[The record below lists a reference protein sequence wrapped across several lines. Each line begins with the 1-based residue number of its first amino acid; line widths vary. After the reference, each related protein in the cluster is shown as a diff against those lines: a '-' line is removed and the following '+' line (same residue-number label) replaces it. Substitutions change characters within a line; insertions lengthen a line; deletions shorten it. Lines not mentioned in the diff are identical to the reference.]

1 MDKFIIFTLIIIFVV
16 LYLINR
22 NYIYNYNIRSNIIS
36 IGVPCIL
43 KHVKHL
49 PTLIQSINNQTLLPY
64 EIIISLSSTD
74 KITGEYIR
82 NKINEISKVHV
93 KVIDTIDEKYA
104 GDNRNIC
111 VENCNTELISFI
123 DADDELCP
131 TRTEVLEK
139 VYKEY
144 DYDVLYHL
152 HTNDDICNN
161 FDGNI
166 LNNYVLRKKI
176 NIDDNKYINFTK
188 SSIAVNKIHHGHYTI
203 KTDVMKNIPSKS
215 YRRAQDTEHLHRL
228 YLNSDINIMALPTYR
243 GTVYNKHLSSIG
255 VDHPLF

>member
-1 MDKFIIFTLIIIFVV
+1 MNNFILLILIIIFIT

-22 NYIYNYNIRSNIIS
+22 KYIYNYNIRSNIIS

-43 KHVKHL
+43 KHAKHL

-74 KITGEYIR
+74 KVNGERIR
-82 NKINEISKVHV
+82 KQLNNISKVNV
-93 KVIDTIDEKYA
+93 KVIDTIEEKYA

-152 HTNDDICNN
+152 YTIGNRVFNGFDSKVINNND
-161 FDGNI
+161 
-166 LNNYVLRKKI
+166 LRKKI
-176 NIDDNKYINFTK
+176 KVDNTKYMNFDK
-188 SSIAVNKIHHGHYTI
+188 SAIAIFGVTHGHYTI
-203 KTDVMKNIPSKS
+203 KTDVMKQIPAKA
-215 YRRAQDTEHLHRL
+215 YRIAEDTEHLHRL
-228 YLNSDINIMALPTYR
+228 KLNPDINIMVLPTYQ
-243 GTVYNKHLSSIG
+243 GTIYNQHLSSYS
-255 VDHPLF
+255 HFF